1 MALHVPYQISIQN
14 HIDTQGTHS
23 VSMHTRSR
31 PTILPRFS
39 SAFRFEL
46 QHFTHNRDMQAW
58 LVNWDPES
66 GLIRKH
72 RSLGSIAF
80 CKNSKTRAFVT
91 MPLQHYRITILSNN
105 PEYHHLVD
113 LPCGQGVY
121 IHGFVFDLSNVY
133 NHGLGLQFDESCF
146 YHLIFR

>member
-1 MALHVPYQISIQN
+1 
-14 HIDTQGTHS
+14 
-23 VSMHTRSR
+23 
-31 PTILPRFS
+31 
-39 SAFRFEL
+39 
-46 QHFTHNRDMQAW
+46 MQAW

-113 LPCGQGVY
+113 L
-121 IHGFVFDLSNVY
+121 HGFALWSGSVY
-133 NHGLGLQFDESCF
+133 TWVSV
-146 YHLIFR
+146 